1 VSCINVLGRL
11 AEVTVL
17 HLSSIFQS
25 ESFHPDIDSRE
36 TPAHEY
42 VRSVHNIAV
51 KRSWLRLR
59 LEFGDSAV
67 ICFKKG
73 QEEGIYLSHIPEHA
87 CVEYFFSETSFLF
100 IT

>member
-1 VSCINVLGRL
+1 MNLI
-11 AEVTVL
+11 
-17 HLSSIFQS
+17 SIFQS

-51 KRSWLRLR
+51 ERSWLRLR

-73 QEEGIYLSHIPEHA
+73 QEEGIYLSHIPDHA
-87 CVEYFFSETSFLF
+87 YVKYFVFETSFLF
-100 IT
+100 NGFF